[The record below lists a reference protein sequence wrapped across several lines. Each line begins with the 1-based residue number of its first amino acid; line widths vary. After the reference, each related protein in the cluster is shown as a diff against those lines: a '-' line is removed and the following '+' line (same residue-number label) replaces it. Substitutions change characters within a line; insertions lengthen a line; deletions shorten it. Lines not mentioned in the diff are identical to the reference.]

1 MAYKIK
7 ILIRGLF
14 VLLSLGFGNFEA
26 KASNSVSP
34 LLDWDERPDDEIY
47 VFGLEL
53 DGYILSEG
61 FIIFF
66 DGKEA
71 FLPLASL
78 ADALEFPIEVN
89 PDEGTAQ
96 GWFLNDDRTFDLN
109 LKTGTVNLKDRPLLI
124 KEGQVERHP
133 DDLYVSFSE
142 LEKWFPFVLE
152 LRFDDLQIGVR
163 ALEPFP
169 LQERIAK
176 EARRSQIKRRVKGD
190 DLELIVPKNDW
201 FELPFLDIS
210 IDASGRNTE
219 NSLEGQVR
227 QTTTVVGIVGG
238 LDSEATLVANSAE
251 EFPNIRLH
259 MGRRSLDGGL
269 LGPLDAREFSLG
281 DVTTPDLAL
290 IADNTVGRGF
300 SVSSFDLNRLEQ
312 TNRVTL
318 RGELAVGWEV
328 EIYRNGELI
337 DFQTDT
343 EVGDGRYEFT
353 NVATVSGL
361 NEFRLVFYGPQGQR
375 REKFERY
382 FVTAELAEPQ
392 KGSFRIAANQANR
405 DLISFQK
412 KINSREDDGEN
423 RIIAQAEYG
432 ITEVLSINGG
442 VASLSYEGKR
452 RNYAKVGAQTT
463 LFGALGNMDI
473 AVDDVG
479 GTAIGARAQTQLGS
493 WSFTGEQNWFQKFH
507 SEQSDNNSV
516 DGHLRS
522 KTVARVNG
530 HIPDYGLG
538 NQPLTASVTHEIS
551 EDKEWETQI
560 FGRVSSVV
568 RPFNLALSSTA
579 RIRSDQESDSDAR
592 MLVSTLMGDFRLRG
606 EVGYKI
612 TPIAELDKVSLS
624 ADWRINEDLGA
635 RFGLSHS
642 GGDQSL
648 NVASAGLNHR
658 FDNFALGVNL
668 EADSDGNYN
677 ARMGLSFS
685 LGHDPGTGRIAMKN
699 QAFAR
704 RSAVSAQV
712 FLDKDNDGIYGP
724 DDSLIENAGFSG
736 VALSRDIKTS
746 VDGTAFIVGLEPYRE
761 VEIGLNDGTLVDPFW
776 VSSGKSKKLILRPGT
791 TTTLQFPVIETGEV
805 DGLVILKDSTLTA
818 EGELEITEKS
828 SAGLRVTLV
837 DGKGQKISET
847 MSAYDGYFF
856 FDRIPYGEYEVIL
869 DQSQLEELGYRNE
882 VGSKKFS
889 VDRNEPFISAQ
900 DLIIQT
906 GDEI

>member
-1 MAYKIK
+1 M
-7 ILIRGLF
+7 
-14 VLLSLGFGNFEA
+14 SLGLGIPEA
-26 KASNSVSP
+26 KADNDVGQFSN
-34 LLDWDERPDDEIY
+34 WDERPDDEIY

-61 FIIFF
+61 FILFY

-71 FLPLASL
+71 FLPLGAL
-78 ADALEFPIEVN
+78 ADALEFPIEIN
-89 PDEGTAQ
+89 TGEGIAQ

-109 LKTGTVNLKDRPLLI
+109 LKAGNVKLKKRSLPI
-124 KEGQVERHP
+124 EPGQVERHP
-133 DDLYVSFSE
+133 DDLYISFSE

-152 LRFDDLQIGVR
+152 LRFEDLQIGVR

-176 EARRSQIKRRVKGD
+176 EARRSQIKHGESEEG
-190 DLELIVPKNDW
+190 LELIVPENDW

-219 NSLEGQVR
+219 NSIEGQVR

-259 MGRRSLDGGL
+259 MGRQSLDGGL

-312 TNRVTL
+312 TNKVTL

-343 EVGDGRYEFT
+343 DVGDGRYEFT

-382 FVTAELAEPQ
+382 FVTAELAESQ
-392 KGSFRIAANQANR
+392 KGSFRIAANQTNR

-412 KINSREDDGEN
+412 QINPREDDGEN
-423 RIIAQAEYG
+423 RIVAQAEYG
-432 ITEVLSINGG
+432 ITDVLSINGG
-442 VASLSYEGKR
+442 VASLSYDGTR

-463 LFGALGNMDI
+463 FLGALGNMDI
-473 AVDDVG
+473 AVDDAG
-479 GTAIGARAQTQLGS
+479 RTAVGARAQTQLGS
-493 WSFTGEQNWFQKFH
+493 WSLAVEQNWFQNFH
-507 SEQSDNNSV
+507 SEQSDNSSV

-522 KTVARVNG
+522 KTIARVNG

-538 NQPLTASVTHEIS
+538 NQPFTASVAHEIS
-551 EDKEWETQI
+551 EDKERETQI

-579 RIRSDQESDSDAR
+579 RIRSDQKSDSDAR
-592 MLVSTLMGDFRLRG
+592 MLISTLMGDFRLRG

-612 TPIAELDKVSLS
+612 TPVAELDKVSLS
-624 ADWRINEDLGA
+624 ADWRINEDFGT

-642 GGDQSL
+642 GGNQSL
-648 NVASAGLNHR
+648 NVASAGLNHQ

-685 LGHDPGTGRIAMKN
+685 LGHDPNTGGVEMKS

-704 RSAVSAQV
+704 RSAISAQV
-712 FLDKDNDGIYGP
+712 FLDKDNDGVYGP

-736 VALSRDIKTS
+736 GALSRDIKTS
-746 VDGTAFIVGLEPYRE
+746 ADGTAFIVGLEPYRE
-761 VEIGLNDGTLVDPFW
+761 IEIGLNNGTLVDPFW
-776 VSSGKSKKLILRPGT
+776 VSATKNRKLILRPGT

-805 DGLVILKDSTLTA
+805 DGLVILEDISLTTNGA
-818 EGELEITEKS
+818 VEITEKN
-828 SAGLRVTLV
+828 SAGLRVILL
-837 DGKGQKISET
+837 DSNGRKISET

-856 FDRIPYGEYEVIL
+856 FNHIPYGEYKITL
-869 DQSQLEELGYRNE
+869 DTAQLTEAGYKSQ
-882 VGSKKFS
+882 VGSKSF
-889 VDRNEPFISAQ
+889 VIDQAEPFISAQ
-900 DLIIQT
+900 DLFIQT
-906 GDEI
+906 GDKI